1 MAMSVP
7 GLGRPKLSTEIPKL
21 LLTVEPLAG
30 MGETSTNGG
39 PREIVMT
46 PGTTVRAKLTVVRNG
61 FDGAVRFEAQNL
73 PHGVIVD
80 NLGLNGITLLAG
92 ENERELFLTCAR
104 WVGEM
109 DRVFHLE
116 ETAVGRQTSKPVLL
130 KVRRNGMQARAQ

>member
-1 MAMSVP
+1 
-7 GLGRPKLSTEIPKL
+7 
-21 LLTVEPLAG
+21 
-30 MGETSTNGG
+30 
-39 PREIVMT
+39 
-46 PGTTVRAKLTVVRNG
+46 
-61 FDGAVRFEAQNL
+61 
-73 PHGVIVD
+73 VIVD